1 MSDLN
6 GDLNIEKV
14 DSRITSLR
22 AELSSRHDAL
32 MARAKDQGR
41 ISGSINAPPVSQEE
55 PYPFE
60 GELWAKYQQQVAE
73 LSQLAQPLLEGYHAE
88 HSKVEQNLGRTDSEW
103 KALAAE
109 VLEDLEHNTRERRE
123 RTQERHQ
130 HRLDVIDDEIDT
142 QIQAPFNVAQERLRD
157 ESDKVGRQFLD
168 IWFKSSWLYVLF
180 LGLIGLAEFP
190 LNLKV
195 FENFRE
201 GVTSTMLMAASL
213 VLAIP
218 LAAHFAGLSLKRR
231 KERGINWAFFI
242 ILSGMIVALSVYAGL
257 LRSEYVATLTD
268 YNDPINMPT
277 FVLIAVLLFTVG
289 LLLAYGHYD
298 ESSQFQSAWEKFD
311 RAEAEFQRQK
321 PEYEELRRKERD
333 RYGDQRNAI
342 DQEYSAAKHK
352 IDAMESNAVNERF
365 ALAALHDSTLAV
377 LVATETQC
385 QARYVEAVMRF
396 RTINLQ
402 ARRNHA
408 EPACFKSDPR
418 PLELLFDD
426 YAELDHNRRKP
437 LEAAVGAVG
446 SVGSVGAVD
455 SVGGPTQ

>member
-1 MSDLN
+1 MSDL
-6 GDLNIEKV
+6 DIEKV
-14 DSRITSLR
+14 DSRIAAFR
-22 AELSSRHDAL
+22 GDLSSKHDEL

-41 ISGSINAPPVSQEE
+41 VSGSINAPPVSQEE

-60 GELWAKYQQQVAE
+60 GELRAKYQQHVAE

-88 HSKVEQNLGRTDSEW
+88 YSRVEQSLGRTDSEW
-103 KALAAE
+103 KALEAE
-109 VLEDLEHNTRERRE
+109 ALEDLDHNTTERRE
-123 RTQERHQ
+123 RTNERHQ

-142 QIQAPFNVAQERLRD
+142 QIQAPYNLAQERLKD

-168 IWFKSSWLYVLF
+168 IWLKSRWIYVLF
-180 LGLIGLAEFP
+180 LALIGIAEFP

-218 LAAHFAGLSLKRR
+218 LAAHFSGLSLKRR
-231 KERGINWAFFI
+231 RERGINWAFFT
-242 ILSGMIVALSVYAGL
+242 ILTAMIVALSVYAGL
-257 LRSEYVATLTD
+257 LRSEYIATLTD

-298 ESSQFQSAWEKFD
+298 ESSQFQSAWEKFN
-311 RAEAEFQRQK
+311 RAESEFHREK
-321 PEYEELRRKERD
+321 PVYEELRRKELD
-333 RYGDQRNAI
+333 RYGDERKLI

-352 IDAMESNAVNERF
+352 IDSMESQEVNKRF
-365 ALAALHDSTLAV
+365 ELAALHDSTLAV

-396 RTINLQ
+396 RTVNLQ

-408 EPACFKSDPR
+408 EPVCFKRDPQ
-418 PLELLFDD
+418 PLEFLFDG

-437 LEAAVGAVG
+437 LEA
-446 SVGSVGAVD
+446 SVG